1 MHGWMVDWL
10 AEGKIVWLYGWTNG
24 CLDGWMV
31 TYMDEWV
38 VRGREECVDA
48 WVDG

>member
-31 TYMDEWV
+31 TYMEEWV